1 MDKEERQRMKDKVVV
16 AAVQMDVVLY
26 DMKANLQYI
35 ERSVKEAKEEQNADL
50 VVFPELANIGYIRER
65 NKEFGCNYIKVS
77 EKVPG
82 EFTDGL
88 CEIAKNYGVYLIS
101 GMTEAHPKIAA
112 TLYNSAVLVTPKGE
126 IAGVHRKAHIPGY
139 EKHYFIPANTNE
151 VFETEIGTI
160 GIGICYD
167 NQFAELTRSYA
178 LKGAEILVMLWNM
191 PNFSNQP
198 QMLHRLTSTRAF
210 ENRFYAVSCNRI
222 GENGGISFFGHSAI
236 ANPLGELI
244 SAAADEE
251 TILYGVLER
260 DLLLAERAQMSIFRD
275 RRPELYGELTKP
287 L

>member
-1 MDKEERQRMKDKVVV
+1 
-16 AAVQMDVVLY
+16 
-26 DMKANLQYI
+26 
-35 ERSVKEAKEEQNADL
+35 
-50 VVFPELANIGYIRER
+50 
-65 NKEFGCNYIKVS
+65 
-77 EKVPG
+77 
-82 EFTDGL
+82 
-88 CEIAKNYGVYLIS
+88 
-101 GMTEAHPKIAA
+101 
-112 TLYNSAVLVTPKGE
+112 
-126 IAGVHRKAHIPGY
+126 
-139 EKHYFIPANTNE
+139 
-151 VFETEIGTI
+151 
-160 GIGICYD
+160 
-167 NQFAELTRSYA
+167 
-178 LKGAEILVMLWNM
+178 MLWNM